1 MARTSKPEQP
11 AKVKAAAAPKRSAKA
26 KAATAP
32 RRSTRAKAVPSP
44 GPQAPRGAWTPADLS
59 AALHEGTIE
68 EKIALLR
75 TAGILNE
82 KGELAP
88 KYRSWGTRVSRTP
101 EEVEEIP

>member
-11 AKVKAAAAPKRSAKA
+11 AKAKAATAPKRSAK
-26 KAATAP
+26 T
-32 RRSTRAKAVPSP
+32 KAVPSP
-44 GPQAPRGAWTPADLS
+44 GPQAPRGAWTPAELS

-88 KYRSWGTRVSRTP
+88 KYRSWGTPVSRTP
-101 EEVEEIP
+101 EKTDGNP

>member
-1 MARTSKPEQP
+1 MARTSKPGQP
-11 AKVKAAAAPKRSAKA
+11 AKA
-26 KAATAP
+26 KAATA
-32 RRSTRAKAVPSP
+32 RKRSTNAKAP
-44 GPQAPRGAWTPADLS
+44 GPQAPRGAWTPAELS

-101 EEVEEIP
+101 EKIEGNP